1 MMDPQVV
8 TVSTTLAQMFLT
20 GVLAWTVYRSTSR
33 IARLDFSRSLR
44 ETWIGIDNLALSD
57 TEILLAADSLLTQ
70 RKGRDRTTFARK
82 RWFIL
87 AYLNPIATA
96 FQGVK
101 EGIYAGRQKDEML
114 AGVRSQLVVLLADE
128 DAYWVTQNHGHE
140 DSFQRFCTEIRQAL
154 VSVPSSAPNPLEGAE
169 PGSLDR

>member
-1 MMDPQVV
+1 MDPQVV
-8 TVSTTLAQMFLT
+8 TVATTLAQMFLT

-44 ETWIGIDNLALSD
+44 ETWIGIDNLALAD
-57 TEILLAADSLLTQ
+57 TATLLAADSLLTQ
-70 RKGRDRTTFARK
+70 RAGRDIATFARK

-96 FQGVK
+96 YQGVK
-101 EGIYAGRQKDEML
+101 EGIYTGRQKEEML
-114 AGVRSQLVVLLADE
+114 AGVRSQLEVLMADE

-140 DSFQRFCTEIRQAL
+140 DSFQRFCTEIRHAL
-154 VSVPSSAPNPLEGAE
+154 VAAPANAPNPAIGAK
-169 PGSLDR
+169 PGSAGR